1 MDTCQVK
8 KVTAID
14 EWYHPPGWYQSG
26 TRWYQDG
33 IRLVRGIALYLTYK
47 EILNALNSKGRCK
60 VFSLLLVTKPATA
73 RVTAWSAH
81 LQTVANKLLD
91 EPKESLASGSTLPWT
106 EWMCLNRLRTGMGR
120 CKHNM
125 RKWGYSEEDTTC
137 ECQEAEQTMKHLLE
151 CPLLRQT
158 CSDVDLIH
166 YYEPA
171 KECVKQW
178 MGKV

>member
-1 MDTCQVK
+1 MENLYLL
-8 KVTAID
+8 A
-14 EWYHPPGWYQSG
+14 
-26 TRWYQDG
+26 
-33 IRLVRGIALYLTYK
+33 GIAPPAIRRHTIAQREREKQIDDDRHPLYGHTPAARRLKSRHSFIHST
-47 EILNALNSKGRCK
+47 EP
-60 VFSLLLVTKPATA
+60 LVTKPATA

-91 EPKESLASGSTLPWT
+91 EPKESLASGSTLPWP

-125 RKWGYSEEDTTC
+125 RKWGYSEEDTAC

-158 CSDVDLIH
+158 CLNVDLIH

>member
-1 MDTCQVK
+1 M
-8 KVTAID
+8 
-14 EWYHPPGWYQSG
+14 Y
-26 TRWYQDG
+26 TRKSTK
-33 IRLVRGIALYLTYK
+33 RLKSRHSFIHST
-47 EILNALNSKGRCK
+47 EP
-60 VFSLLLVTKPATA
+60 LVTKPAAA

-91 EPKESLASGSTLPWT
+91 EPKESLASGSTLPWP

-137 ECQEAEQTMKHLLE
+137 ECREAEQTMKHLLE

-158 CSDVDLIH
+158 CSNVDLIH

-178 MGKV
+178 MGKVQ

>member
-1 MDTCQVK
+1 M
-8 KVTAID
+8 
-14 EWYHPPGWYQSG
+14 S
-26 TRWYQDG
+26 
-33 IRLVRGIALYLTYK
+33 IRIHLT
-47 EILNALNSKGRCK
+47 
-60 VFSLLLVTKPATA
+60 LLPLVTKPATA

-91 EPKESLASGSTLPWT
+91 EPKESLASGSTLPWP

-158 CSDVDLIH
+158 CSNVDLIH